1 MEDTNSYFPD
11 FKVISDSI
19 DSMDRCE
26 KINSLERKIEELEST
41 IEKMNEEDEISRID
55 AEIEDKYNELDYRIH
70 DIDEEFEKFITKM
83 DKQIELLEENYN
95 SIQKEQLCSCKTQE
109 LLEEKINKLETEL
122 IYNQHITVCLF
133 KEIYEKLFP
142 SIVESLDSFEYDYDD
157 GDVSFDTNIVHEA
170 NKIKKMIND
179 DGIEDYVQCKC
190 DEYIDERDK
199 DKIKIKIDKCKT
211 LKELTTLAL
220 KEGFK
225 QKDIDNA
232 IEKGNTGL
240 TILKEK
246 RNAHSNLYE
255 LIYKKYLEKPV
266 DIRVLGLPVSMDLYG
281 PIFKRNLKHLD

>member
-55 AEIEDKYNELDYRIH
+55 AEIEDKYNELDNRIH

-95 SIQKEQLCSCKTQE
+95 SIQKEQFCSCKTQE

-142 SIVESLDSFEYDYDD
+142 SIVESLDSVEYDSDFIWVNAKLNYL
-157 GDVSFDTNIVHEA
+157 VVH
-170 NKIKKMIND
+170 M
-179 DGIEDYVQCKC
+179 
-190 DEYIDERDK
+190 
-199 DKIKIKIDKCKT
+199 DKINWET
-211 LKELTTLAL
+211 
-220 KEGFK
+220 
-225 QKDIDNA
+225 N
-232 IEKGNTGL
+232 EK
-240 TILKEK
+240 K
-246 RNAHSNLYE
+246 
-255 LIYKKYLEKPV
+255 
-266 DIRVLGLPVSMDLYG
+266 
-281 PIFKRNLKHLD
+281 